1 MRELISGLVGTLWGG
16 AVLVSWFMQRNEAG
30 SGGSSAYGT
39 GRSMALVFGGLLLAG
54 GIYYLQKAIRARGSI

>member
-16 AVLVSWFMQRNEAG
+16 AVLVSWFVRGDETG

-39 GRSMALVFGGLLLAG
+39 GRYMALVFGGLLLAG
-54 GIYYLQKAIRARGSI
+54 GIYYLQKSIRARRSN